1 MCHWCFHPTRFQKCV
16 VPSFIV
22 RGACCLLACETALQE
37 IPWRTCQ
44 VKWCR
49 RRCLMKRRRRMHSP
63 ASFFPASPG
72 LIARLTR
79 PHHPPHP
86 VSSPAS
92 TGLIARLTRPHRPP
106 HPATSP
112 ASPGLIT
119 RLTRVRHPLCPPD
132 LSFFFFSY
140 FFSFSFCF
148 FVYFFSFPFFTFAP
162 LADRCFRH
170 STKSFAYL
178 FSFLDP
184 YLTFCISNNIE
195 EKYEMVVQWFEVI
208 TRPN

>member
-49 RRCLMKRRRRMHSP
+49 RRCLMKRRRRMRGP
-63 ASFFPASPG
+63 ASFSPASPG
-72 LIARLTR
+72 LLLPCLTGPHHPPHPASSPASPGHITRLTR
-79 PHHPPHP
+79 PHH
-86 VSSPAS
+86 
-92 TGLIARLTRPHRPP
+92 RP
-106 HPATSP
+106 HPASFP

-119 RLTRVRHPLCPPD
+119 RLTGVRHPLCPPD

-140 FFSFSFCF
+140 FFSFSFF
-148 FVYFFSFPFFTFAP
+148 FFFFPFTSFPFLSLHLP
-162 LADRCFRH
+162 H
-170 STKSFAYL
+170 
-178 FSFLDP
+178 
-184 YLTFCISNNIE
+184 
-195 EKYEMVVQWFEVI
+195 
-208 TRPN
+208 